1 MMKRMKKMK
10 RVTVCALMASLMLAQ
25 GITTV
30 YAKESE
36 QVPKRPP
43 REVEVP
49 EWPPEEPEVKE
60 SDINTVR
67 PQVELVGVYLGA
79 DEQLTTEDFQARSW
93 KQNYLESSD
102 IVVKPG
108 KIYDC
113 LVKVKL
119 PRNLALVDNTKWDLE
134 VCFEADIENNTL
146 DAIATLDK
154 RQASTASEEGRDS
167 RELHF
172 ASGGEIE
179 RLSANMPVDPDNV
192 APKADCW
199 DLEPETNPFEGRL
212 ISWTY
217 CYVKDTFDGSTG
229 TFGVRSSDG
238 VPIAVVC
245 MAGKAANRLSEEQ
258 SEIYLMLR
266 LYAVPVETS
275 ME

>member
-1 MMKRMKKMK
+1 MVM
-10 RVTVCALMASLMLAQ
+10 SLMLAQ
-25 GITTV
+25 GMTTV
-30 YAKESE
+30 YAKEKK
-36 QVPKRPP
+36 QVPKPQSK
-43 REVEVP
+43 EVEVM
-49 EWPPEEPEVKE
+49 ECPPEAPPDLEIKE
-60 SDINTVR
+60 SDINTVS
-67 PQVELVGVYLGA
+67 PQVELMGVYLGA
-79 DEQLTTEDFQARSW
+79 DEQLTTEDFQATSW
-93 KQNYLESSD
+93 KQNYLESSS

-113 LVKVKL
+113 LVRVKL

-134 VCFEADIENNTL
+134 VCFEANIENNTL

-179 RLSANMPVDPDNV
+179 RLSANMPVDPKSVVPVTDL
-192 APKADCW
+192 PE
-199 DLEPETNPFEGRL
+199 DLELETSPFEGRL

-217 CYVKDTFDGSTG
+217 CYVKDTFDDSTG
-229 TFGVRSSDG
+229 TYGVRSCDG
-238 VPIAVVC
+238 APMASVC